1 MLTAPDLKE
10 TKDAMEAG
18 ITTLGR
24 MLRLMEVLPLILL
37 THMSPKIKL
46 AKEEVDLENLQDT
59 KRFQLLLMLSKL
71 KSLSLLLQL
80 LLTPMAGAI
89 TDLVFTL
96 LAVQVS
102 ITQLSLLDTP
112 LTTISSETHGELAGA
127 SKDT

>member
-1 MLTAPDLKE
+1 MTAPDLKE

-127 SKDT
+127 SQDT